1 MLVPKYNLEVAAN
14 LVLQLLQDIKFIID
28 VSQKGI
34 FLSSLIT
41 ERASIHW
48 TLICQEIC
56 ETFAYSPSPS
66 QQSYKESS
74 LSTESPNHTDEEIKR
89 LSNFS
94 KVSPPSGW
102 RLWIQADSE
111 ACTVSW
117 VKHVTHEIWGICL
130 TNKFPNKLL
139 THVLLIHIMHAFY

>member
-1 MLVPKYNLEVAAN
+1 M
-14 LVLQLLQDIKFIID
+14 LLQDIKFIID

-34 FLSSLIT
+34 FLSSLII

-56 ETFAYSPSPS
+56 ETFTYSLSPS
-66 QQSYKESS
+66 QQFYKESS
-74 LSTESPNHTDEEIKR
+74 LSAESPINTDEEIKR
-89 LSNFS
+89 LSNFF

-102 RLWIQADSE
+102 RLWIQTDSE

-117 VKHVTHEIWGICL
+117 FKHVTHEIWGICL

-139 THVLLIHIMHAFY
+139 THVLLIHIMHAFYYLFNYPG

>member
-1 MLVPKYNLEVAAN
+1 M
-14 LVLQLLQDIKFIID
+14 LLQDIKFIID

-34 FLSSLIT
+34 FLSSLII

-56 ETFAYSPSPS
+56 EIFTYSLSPS
-66 QQSYKESS
+66 QQFYKESS
-74 LSTESPNHTDEEIKR
+74 LSAESPINTDEEIKR
-89 LSNFS
+89 LSNFF

-102 RLWIQADSE
+102 RLWIQTDSE

-117 VKHVTHEIWGICL
+117 FKHVTHEIWGICL
-130 TNKFPNKLL
+130 TNKFSNKLL
-139 THVLLIHIMHAFY
+139 TRVLLIHIMHAFYYLFNYPG

>member
-1 MLVPKYNLEVAAN
+1 M
-14 LVLQLLQDIKFIID
+14 
-28 VSQKGI
+28 SQKGI
-34 FLSSLIT
+34 FLSSLII

-48 TLICQEIC
+48 TPICQEIC
-56 ETFAYSPSPS
+56 ETFTYSLSPS

-74 LSTESPNHTDEEIKR
+74 LSTESPINIDKEIKW

-94 KVSPPSGW
+94 KVSPLSGW

-117 VKHVTHEIWGICL
+117 VNHVTHEIWGICL

-139 THVLLIHIMHAFY
+139 THVLLVHIMHAFYYLLIILDKFNFQ